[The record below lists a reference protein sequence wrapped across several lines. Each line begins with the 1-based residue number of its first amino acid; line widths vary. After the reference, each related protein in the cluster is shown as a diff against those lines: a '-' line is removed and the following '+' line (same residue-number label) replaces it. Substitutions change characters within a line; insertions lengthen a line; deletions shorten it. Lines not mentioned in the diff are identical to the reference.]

1 MEDSLDRKFQDLER
15 RVESFEASFKKQR
28 ELFDRERVALVKER
42 SQREMLKGH
51 SRVSLKMRMCFL
63 DLLSHQL
70 VVLK

>member
-1 MEDSLDRKFQDLER
+1 MEDSLDRKLQDLKR
-15 RVESFEASFKKQR
+15 CVESFEASFKKQR
-28 ELFDRERVALVKER
+28 ELFDRERVALDEEHIH
-42 SQREMLKGH
+42 REMLKGH